1 MVDQVMPELQE
12 SWENQG
18 VLAVQDLEDKSDH
31 VDHQAR
37 TDWLVQKDQLGSVV
51 IVEQQVLWVELVRS
65 VTWVL
70 KVLLDTRVPVEW
82 SETWDLRDP

>member
-12 SWENQG
+12 SWENQE
-18 VLAVQDLEDKSDH
+18 VLAVQDLEDRSDH

-37 TDWLVQKDQLGSVV
+37 TDWLVQKDQLESVV
-51 IVEQQVLWVELVRS
+51 IVEQQVPWVELVRS

-82 SETWDLRDP
+82 LETWDLRDP